1 MTEQK
6 AFINLTAIE
15 INTLLMFD
23 HKLVGF
29 LTFVCIAAFFASCS
43 TTSTTSGSTSS
54 AANTVNTE
62 SQYPSWYQSSR
73 SVKSDDTWYFGYAT
87 AIDSDSS
94 SSAVK
99 AVEQAKSEL
108 KSAISNRLET
118 IRNDAVVELGSDSGL
133 DSPRFIIALR
143 KTENEVPSV
152 ANTEEIEVEKM
163 EGEGFRAFSKVAVEK
178 EALIEELD
186 RAFSA
191 NSKAWNAMK
200 ESEAFSQF

>member
-1 MTEQK
+1 MTGQQ
-6 AFINLTAIE
+6 AFTNLTAIE
-15 INTLLMFD
+15 INNVLMSDYRFIGI
-23 HKLVGF
+23 LSLF
-29 LTFVCIAAFFASCS
+29 CITALFISCS
-43 TTSTTSGSTSS
+43 TTSNTSDSSST
-54 AANTVNTE
+54 AITE
-62 SQYPSWYQSSR
+62 SGTDRYPSWYSSNR
-73 SVKSDDTWYFGYAT
+73 SVESDDTSYFGYAT

-94 SSAVK
+94 SSADK

-143 KTENEVPSV
+143 KAENEVPSV
-152 ANTEEIEVEKM
+152 TNTEEIEVDNR
-163 EGEGFRAFSKVAVEK
+163 EGEGYRAFSKVSVEK

-186 RAFSA
+186 KAFSA
-191 NSKAWNAMK
+191 NSNAWNAMK

>member
-1 MTEQK
+1 MSDHRLIGILSLLCFTVL
-6 AFINLTAIE
+6 FI
-15 INTLLMFD
+15 
-23 HKLVGF
+23 
-29 LTFVCIAAFFASCS
+29 SCS
-43 TTSTTSGSTSS
+43 TTSNTSDSSSTAAVETT
-54 AANTVNTE
+54 ADR
-62 SQYPSWYQSSR
+62 YPSWYSSNR
-73 SVKSDDTWYFGYAT
+73 SVESDDTSYFGYAT

-94 SSAVK
+94 VSATK
-99 AVEQAKSEL
+99 ATDQAKAEL

-143 KTENEVPSV
+143 KAENEVPSV
-152 ANTEEIEVEKM
+152 ASTEEVEVENL
-163 EGEGFRAFSKVAVEK
+163 EGEGYRAFSKVAVEK
-178 EALIEELD
+178 EELIEELD